1 MLSLSDALANLSNL
15 PMISNMLSSDF
26 FDQKVMNNIWS
37 FIWFVVAYS
46 IVFIII
52 PAKVLKLKLC
62 DGDFI
67 NNAIISITVSQVTLT
82 VIVYVLSFMKIYNT
96 LTLVLSIIFV
106 MLFYIKFK
114 NRLSFRKKLND
125 FIFSFSDVING
136 QLKMSL
142 IVRNYLGEKISNIS
156 HGVKRFISWYF
167 DKNVGYHI
175 INTICILVLV
185 IRRGF
190 FAMTSQSF
198 PTSDVSVH
206 TSWINFIDAGYIFSD
221 GIYPFAMHNVV
232 SSFAKI
238 TFIDVVTVMRFLG
251 PLNAVFMGML
261 LMIVITKIFKSP
273 AASTVTGIVYCI
285 SSFGTGAVV
294 DRIFFSLPQ
303 EYGMLFII
311 PAGYFM
317 VKFLEEQRT
326 VDGITFA
333 FARTL
338 TGLSLARLS

>member
-167 DKNVGYHI
+167 DKNVVYHLI
-175 INTICILVLV
+175 GSVCLIVLL
-185 IRRGF
+185 IRRGY
-190 FAMTSQSF
+190 FAMTSQAF

-206 TSWINFIDAGYIFSD
+206 TSWINFLDADYIFCD
-221 GIYPFAMHNVV
+221 GIYPFALHNIV
-232 SSFAKI
+232 SAFSKI

-251 PLNAVFMGML
+251 
-261 LMIVITKIFKSP
+261 
-273 AASTVTGIVYCI
+273 
-285 SSFGTGAVV
+285 
-294 DRIFFSLPQ
+294 R
-303 EYGMLFII
+303 
-311 PAGYFM
+311 
-317 VKFLEEQRT
+317 
-326 VDGITFA
+326 
-333 FARTL
+333 L
-338 TGLSLARLS
+338 TPCLWALC